1 MNGTA
6 SDNSA
11 AGAGRKLL
19 HARQAR
25 ERARAHLHDTLERI
39 EQRMS
44 PEGLADDAG
53 RVIHAKLAKVGRRSV
68 ATARERPIAL
78 AAGASAIIA
87 ALAHKPIW
95 QGAKRLFDRFGPAAT
110 H

>member
-1 MNGTA
+1 MSAIAVSDPVVQDA
-6 SDNSA
+6 S
-11 AGAGRKLL
+11 RKLL
-19 HARQAR
+19 HAREER
-25 ERARAHLHDTLERI
+25 ERARAHLHDTLDRI

-68 ATARERPIAL
+68 ETAKERPIAL
-78 AAGASAIIA
+78 AAGAGAIVA

-95 QGAKRLFDRFGPAAT
+95 QGAKRLFDRFAPAR
-110 H
+110 